1 MGADGW
7 LVLIVL
13 VAMIVGLGLRRMS
26 PTVGV
31 VGALMLLFASGAA
44 DADIAFAGFSNAAPL
59 TIGALYVVAGAVRH
73 TGALAFA
80 VTKLAGGRGAGRI
93 VLGSAVSSA
102 FVANT
107 PVVAILIDPVIR
119 WAREHDRHASQVL
132 IPLSYAT
139 ILGGMTTIIGT
150 STNLVGSGVLEEL
163 SFDPL
168 SFFEPARFGVPV
180 AVAGLAITSFLG
192 PRLLPARG
200 QDGTTESR
208 GMPPE
213 FAVSCEVVAGGPM
226 DGVPV
231 EAAGL
236 RNLPGLFLVALHHAH
251 GGEVVAPVSPH
262 HVLQA
267 GDVCSFVGSVNE
279 IVELQN
285 RPGLRFAEA
294 EQLGALED
302 GQHAWFEAVVGN
314 GSALVG
320 QTLKQAE
327 FRGRYQAAVVALHRS
342 GRPIAKKLGDERL
355 RLGDSLLLVSDL
367 GFARRWDRRTDFVLV
382 RRRSEPPPTASG
394 KSAVSLAILGAV
406 IVLSLFQITDVLRAA
421 VIGAGLTVVTGV
433 LSPRQ
438 ARDAVDLNVVV
449 LIGASIGLGGA
460 ATASGLAERLAQGL
474 TVALDAVGV
483 WGVALG
489 VVVAALVLTEFVTN
503 AGAVGI
509 MVPIAVS
516 AAADVGADPRL
527 FALGAVAAASASFL
541 TPIGY
546 QTNTMVY
553 GPGRYHFTDFLRL
566 GVPLTAMVIAVVPL
580 FMVHGPL
587 W

>member
-7 LVLIVL
+7 AVLVVL
-13 VAMIVGLGLRRMS
+13 VAMIVGLGLRRFS

-31 VGALMLLFASGAA
+31 VGALMLLYVSGAT
-44 DADIAFAGFSNAAPL
+44 DGDVAFAGFSNAAPL
-59 TIGALYVVAGAVRH
+59 AIGALYIVAGAVRH

-80 VTKLAGGRGAGRI
+80 LTKLAGGRGVGRI

-107 PVVAILIDPVIR
+107 PVVAIMIDPVIR

-150 STNLVGSGVLEEL
+150 STNLVGSGILEEL
-163 SFDPL
+163 SFDSL
-168 SFFEPARFGVPV
+168 AFFEPARFGLPV
-180 AVAGLAITSFLG
+180 AVAGMAIVALLG
-192 PRLLPARG
+192 PRLLPARN
-200 QDGTTESR
+200 QDGDADP
-208 GMPPE
+208 GGPPPE

-226 DGVPV
+226 DGTPV
-231 EAAGL
+231 GEAGL
-236 RNLPGLFLVALHHAH
+236 RNVPGLFLVALHRASD
-251 GGEVVAPVSPH
+251 GGIVAPVSPH
-262 HVLQA
+262 QVLSA
-267 GDVCSFVGSVNE
+267 GDVCSFVGSVDD

-294 EQLGALED
+294 EQFGALED
-302 GQHAWFEAVVGN
+302 GQHAWFEAVIGN
-314 GSALVG
+314 GSVLVG
-320 QTLKQAE
+320 QTLKQAG
-327 FRGRYQAAVVALHRS
+327 FRSRYQAAVVALHRS

-367 GFARRWDRRTDFVLV
+367 GFARRWDRRSDFVLV

-394 KSAVSLAILGAV
+394 KAALSLAILGVVVA
-406 IVLSLFQITDVLRAA
+406 LSLFQITDVLRSA
-421 VIGAGLTVVTGV
+421 VIGAGLTVATGI

-449 LIGASIGLGGA
+449 LIAASIGLGGA
-460 ATASGLAERLAQGL
+460 ATASGLADQLAHGL
-474 TVALDAVGV
+474 TGALDVVGE

-489 VVVAALVLTEFVTN
+489 VVLAALVLTEFVTN

-509 MVPIAVS
+509 VVPIAV
-516 AAADVGADPRL
+516 AAATDVGADPRL
-527 FALGAVAAASASFL
+527 FALGAIAAASASFL

-553 GPGRYHFTDFLRL
+553 GPGRYHFTDYLRL
-566 GVPLTAMVIAVVPL
+566 GVPLTAMVIAMVPL